1 MSNKKFTEGFSSNL
15 ANRWIGTLFTPAFVF
30 WLGGGLALLQQV
42 GWKCVE
48 QFFTALPE
56 PLPIGLGALAL
67 LVVSASGFVAQQFEF
82 SVLRLLEG
90 YWPRWCRPLSRRLVQ
105 RQRRK
110 WKAIDQ
116 QWQDFNRKGMKVLTS
131 EERQEYIQA
140 DLQLSS
146 FPDAGR
152 ELPPELP
159 PDTGRLLPT
168 RLGNILRSAE
178 DHCAAKYG
186 LDAIICWPRLWLLL
200 PDAVKTEL
208 SAARESLNLT
218 ARLWLWGVLFL
229 LWAPVFLV
237 WWPLPL
243 GLLTALL
250 AHRWMLQA
258 AQVYGDLLESAF
270 DLYRFQLYESLCWP
284 MPKTPAQERVMG
296 QELTDYLWHGS
307 AKGLPRFTDGK

>member
-1 MSNKKFTEGFSSNL
+1 MSNAKFVEGFSSNL

-42 GWKCVE
+42 GWKCIE
-48 QFFTALPE
+48 QFFTTLPE
-56 PLPIGLGALAL
+56 PLPIGLGVLAL

-90 YWPRWCRPLSRRLVQ
+90 YWPRWCRPLSRRLVK
-105 RQRRK
+105 RQKRK
-110 WKAIDQ
+110 WKVIDQ
-116 QWQDFNRKGMKVLTS
+116 QWQDSNRKGMKALTS
-131 EERQEYIQA
+131 EERQDYIQA

-146 FPDAGR
+146 FPDTGR

-178 DHCAAKYG
+178 DRCAEKYG

-200 PDAVKTEL
+200 PDAVKAEL
-208 SAARESLNLT
+208 SAARDALNLT
-218 ARLWLWGVLFL
+218 ARLWLWGLLFL
-229 LWAPVFLV
+229 LWAPVFCV

-243 GLLTALL
+243 GLVTAWLSY
-250 AHRWMLQA
+250 RWMLQA

-270 DLYRFQLYESLCWP
+270 DLYRFQLYESLRWP
-284 MPKTPAQERVMG
+284 MPKTPAQERAFG
-296 QELTDYLWHGS
+296 EKITDYLWHGS
-307 AKGLPRFTDGK
+307 EQGFPRFTDRK